1 MVIDVRV
8 ASVTF
13 KEVTPTC
20 PPKAA
25 ITVTVPGAMPF
36 AQPYE
41 PDELLMVASD
51 GFDEVQ
57 RTELVIFWVV
67 PSVSVPVAVKAI
79 DVSSATFP
87 LLGAVIAIAVKPSTV
102 MLAVPFTPP
111 REQVMVAGVAE
122 MDSPVTMFPLTVA
135 MVVSEEVQVT
145 TDVMD

>member
-1 MVIDVRV
+1 MGLRG

-13 KEVTPTC
+13 KEATPTC

-41 PDELLMVASD
+41 PNELLMVASD

-79 DVSSATFP
+79 DVSSATLP
-87 LLGAVIAIAVKPSTV
+87 LLGVIAIAVKRSTGIIFG
-102 MLAVPFTPP
+102 AFIF
-111 REQVMVAGVAE
+111 
-122 MDSPVTMFPLTVA
+122 SP
-135 MVVSEEVQVT
+135 Q
-145 TDVMD
+145 